1 MPKIDFNKHSYSVGR
16 YPEELKEF
24 YEGITDSCRQIKA
37 GDLAGLTQFGV
48 NKVILPPKSGT
59 SMRHWHE
66 NEDEFVIIISGLATL
81 VDNDGQHELSAGD
94 CAGFKAG
101 DNNGHAILNYSDE
114 DVILFEIGTRAEQE
128 IVHYSDKD
136 LKVDRKKIRGKNKVT
151 FITKSGK
158 IVFQPN

>member
-81 VDNDGQHELSAGD
+81 VDNDGHHELSAGD
-94 CAGFKAG
+94 CAAFKAG
-101 DNNGHAILNYSDE
+101 DKNGHAILNNSE
-114 DVILFEIGTRAEQE
+114 NDVILFEIGSIGSLEL
-128 IVHYSDKD
+128 IKFY
-136 LKVDRKKIRGKNKVT
+136 
-151 FITKSGK
+151 
-158 IVFQPN
+158 